1 MASILGHMVALR
13 PWTAQT
19 ASLVLQTLT
28 TILQQLV
35 RRAPPD
41 SSLVQPQM
49 SVRHVHQGRLTW
61 TATQQ
66 HLAILV
72 RVVATRHKDR
82 LCAITARAEQQIP
95 TPRRALN
102 AFRAAVAPTQQQD
115 RYPAIPVMLV
125 RPTLILILLHRAY
138 GAMQAI
144 MHHLRQT
151 CVRTAHLD
159 ITIPMAIQRHHV
171 MEKRV
176 LVLQDH
182 TRL

>member
-1 MASILGHMVALR
+1 MVVLR

-19 ASLVLQTLT
+19 ALLVLQTLT

-49 SVRHVHQGRLTW
+49 SVRRVQQGRLTW
-61 TATQQ
+61 TATRL

-82 LCAITARAEQQIP
+82 LCATTARAEQQIP
-95 TPRRALN
+95 TPRRALH
-102 AFRAAVAPTQQQD
+102 AFRAAVAPTQRQD
-115 RYPAIPVMLV
+115 RYPAIPVMLA
-125 RPTLILILLHRAY
+125 RSTLIPIHLHRAY

-144 MHHLRQT
+144 MHHLRQS

-159 ITIPMAIQRHHV
+159 ITIPMVIQRHHV

-182 TRL
+182 TRS